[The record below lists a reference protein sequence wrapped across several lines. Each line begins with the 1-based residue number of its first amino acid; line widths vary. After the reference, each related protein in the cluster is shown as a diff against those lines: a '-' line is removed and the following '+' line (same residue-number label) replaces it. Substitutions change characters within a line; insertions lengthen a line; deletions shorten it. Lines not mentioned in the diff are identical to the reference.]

1 MTDPS
6 EEILDAIETTLE
18 GNLKYPATT
27 GDVWHVYADDPKG
40 ASGRYVVLVDLN
52 MFDDGGD
59 DTLDC
64 DLTIEVVDGGK
75 YVGNAKL
82 APVNA
87 IGSQIMALLAKLD
100 ISMTTYKMTVLP
112 FIEDND
118 VFRDIN
124 PDNTVS
130 PRKVMR
136 FRFSCKEK

>member
-6 EEILDAIETTLE
+6 QEILQAVETALE

-27 GDVWHVYADDPKG
+27 GDLWHVYSDDPKG
-40 ASGRYVVLVDLN
+40 NIGRYVVLVDLN
-52 MFDDGGD
+52 MFDDEGD

-64 DLTIEVVDGGK
+64 DLTLEVVDGAR

-87 IGSQIMALLAKLD
+87 IGSQIVALMAKVD

-112 FIEDND
+112 FIEEAD

-124 PDNTVS
+124 PDNTIS
-130 PRKVMR
+130 PRKVLR
-136 FRFSCKEK
+136 FRFSVKEK

>member
-6 EEILDAIETTLE
+6 EEILDAIETALE

-27 GDVWHVYADDPKG
+27 GDLWHVYADDPKG
-40 ASGRYVVLVDLN
+40 DSGRYVVLVDLN

-64 DLTIEVVDGGK
+64 DLTLEVVDGGR
-75 YVGNAKL
+75 YIGNARL

-87 IGSQIMALLAKLD
+87 IGSQIVSTLSKKALT
-100 ISMTTYKMTVLP
+100 MTSYKMTVLP
-112 FIEDND
+112 FLEDNN

-124 PDNTVS
+124 PDGSIS

-136 FRFSCKEK
+136 FRLSCKEK